1 MSLMSIVY
9 LTLSVLLIVAL
20 IFDWR
25 MVKISTKINWWRV
38 GICLLLAA
46 IAAYSAKVLTT
57 DAAGITSSIFIAVFF
72 FIFALWRSG
81 LSSRGIVGS
90 IRSLKPYNLVSQV
103 ELAAINDQQ
112 TRAIFHFGTV
122 QTQKLI
128 LNADLTTVETFLR
141 QTPVKSVQ
149 VEPKTE
155 ADK

>member
-1 MSLMSIVY
+1 MNLMSIVY
-9 LTLSVLLIVAL
+9 LTLSALLIVAL
-20 IFDWR
+20 GFDWR
-25 MVKISTKINWWRV
+25 MVKIRTKLNWWRV

-57 DAAGITSSIFIAVFF
+57 DAAGTSSSVFIAVFF

-81 LSSRGIVGS
+81 LSSHGIVGS

-112 TRAIFHFGTV
+112 TRAIFHFGAV
-122 QTQKLI
+122 QTQKLV
-128 LNADLTTVETFLR
+128 LNADLTTAENFLR
-141 QTPVKSVQ
+141 QTEVRSIQ